1 MTAFELF
8 FGLTSVILAL
18 ALTHLAN
25 SFQLLLRAGRRVRWA
40 IEPMLQ
46 SALILMIVVFVWAD
60 QWSVR
65 EQVAFTLAQSILQ
78 VLKLLAVYVAAA
90 AVLPEPGET
99 ANLDLRDYYM
109 ASRRVTY
116 GALLLGLFLFIA
128 YRFLYLPADH
138 VPLNNSLGYALGIP
152 LLYVSMMIVRW
163 RAFHVAAL
171 ILLCLA
177 YAVQIAPVT
186 IGG

>member
-40 IEPMLQ
+40 IEPLLQ
-46 SALILMIVVFVWAD
+46 SALILMIVVFIWVD

-65 EQVAFTLAQSILQ
+65 EETTFTLSQCILQ
-78 VLKLLAVYVAAA
+78 VVKLLAVYVAAA
-90 AVLPEPGET
+90 AVLPEPRET
-99 ANLDLRDYYM
+99 ENLDLRDYYM
-109 ASRRVTY
+109 SSRRVTY
-116 GALLLGLFLFIA
+116 GALLAGLVLFIA
-128 YRFLYLPADH
+128 YRFLYLPAEH
-138 VPLNNSLGYALGIP
+138 VPLNNSVPYAVGIP
-152 LLYVSMMIVRW
+152 LLYVFMMVVRW
-163 RAFHVAAL
+163 RPFHVAAL
-171 ILLCLA
+171 IVLCLA
-177 YAVQIAPVT
+177 YAVQIAPMR

>member
-25 SFQLLLRAGRRVRWA
+25 SFQLLLRAGRCVRWA
-40 IEPMLQ
+40 AEPLLQ

-65 EQVAFTLAQSILQ
+65 GETAFTLAQCILQ

-109 ASRRVTY
+109 SSRRVTY
-116 GALLLGLFLFIA
+116 GALLVGLLLFIV

-138 VPLNNSLGYALGIP
+138 VPLNNSLASAFGIP
-152 LLYVSMMIVRW
+152 LLYVSLMIVRW
-163 RAFHVAAL
+163 RLFHLAVL

-177 YAVQIAPVT
+177 YAVQIAPMR